1 MQIDRPIEIWSDRK
15 MNGPDLKRE
24 EGNSHEAMIVAIAND
39 KCRSSFSQL
48 FKAFA
53 PKIKSFVMAQGL
65 NSQMA
70 EELAQDTM
78 LSVWRKAHL
87 FDPKKAK
94 ASTWIYTIA
103 RNLRIDMAR
112 KEARKKPLPENLWHD
127 FDVLSADNAL
137 INEESHN
144 QIRAALAN
152 LNQEQQEV
160 LKLSFFENLSHSET
174 ANALGLPLGT
184 VKSRIRIG
192 ILKLKEMIGAKED
205 IYE

>member
-1 MQIDRPIEIWSDRK
+1 MQIDRSIEIWSDNR
-15 MNGPDLKRE
+15 MNRQDIGTEDI
-24 EGNSHEAMIVAIAND
+24 NSHEAMIMAIAND
-39 KCRSSFSQL
+39 KCRNSFAQL

-53 PKIKSFVMAQGL
+53 PRVKAFVMSQGL
-65 NSQMA
+65 NNQMA

-103 RNLRIDMAR
+103 RNLRIDLAR

-127 FDVLSADNAL
+127 FEVQSADNAL
-137 INEESHN
+137 ISQESN
-144 QIRAALAN
+144 LEIREALSK
-152 LNQEQQEV
+152 LSQDQQEV

-192 ILKLKEMIGAKED
+192 ILKLKEMIASKGGLSE
-205 IYE
+205 